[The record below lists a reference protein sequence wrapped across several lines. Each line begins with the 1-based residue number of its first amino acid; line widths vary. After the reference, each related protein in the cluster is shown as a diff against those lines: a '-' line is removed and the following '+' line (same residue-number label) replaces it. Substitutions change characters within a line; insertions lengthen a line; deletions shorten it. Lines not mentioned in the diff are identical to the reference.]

1 MDDLVLKILT
11 EFGLPVLMVLGMAWF
26 IYKLWQQSK
35 DREDKLMET
44 NGKAIETI
52 ALCTDRLTSI
62 ETDIKEIKHDV
73 TLIKEIQHGQGN
85 NHS

>member
-1 MDDLVLKILT
+1 MEIALKILT

-35 DREDKLMET
+35 EREDKLMET
-44 NGKAIETI
+44 NNKAIETI
-52 ALCTDRLTSI
+52 TICTDRLTAI
-62 ETDIKEIKHDV
+62 ETDVKEIKQDISV
-73 TLIKEIQHGQGN
+73 IKEHQHEQGT

>member
-1 MDDLVLKILT
+1 MEVALKILT

-35 DREDKLMET
+35 EREDKLMET
-44 NGKAIETI
+44 NNKAIETI
-52 ALCTDRLTSI
+52 TICTDRLTAI
-62 ETDIKEIKHDV
+62 ETDVKEIKQDISV
-73 TLIKEIQHGQGN
+73 IKEHQHEQGT

>member
-1 MDDLVLKILT
+1 MEVALKILT

-35 DREDKLMET
+35 EREDKLMET
-44 NGKAIETI
+44 NNKAIETI
-52 ALCTDRLTSI
+52 TICTDRLTAI
-62 ETDIKEIKHDV
+62 ETDVKEIKQDISV
-73 TLIKEIQHGQGN
+73 IKEHQHEQGN

>member
-1 MDDLVLKILT
+1 MEVALQILT
-11 EFGLPVLMVLGMAWF
+11 EFGLPVLMVLAMGWF

-35 DREDKLMET
+35 DREDKLMDT

-52 ALCTDRLTSI
+52 ALCTDRLTTI
-62 ETDIKEIKHDV
+62 ETDIKEIKQDV
-73 TLIKEIQHGQGN
+73 TLIKEHQHDQGT